1 MASDGP
7 KIAYLEPEMVAFG
20 GPFVFLEGPL
30 VATEEH
36 KLASEKLKVASRRP
50 KVAGGRLKWPHVAP
64 RMTLQSPRWPLEG
77 PCIISGVPNQEGG
90 KEGIL
95 GPWRAIDSFRRVL
108 VGLVTS
114 PSGY

>member
-1 MASDGP
+1 M
-7 KIAYLEPEMVAFG
+7 F
-20 GPFVFLEGPL
+20 FEGPL

-36 KLASEKLKVASRRP
+36 KLASEKLKVASRR
-50 KVAGGRLKWPHVAP
+50 LKWPLVAP
-64 RMTLQSPRWPLEG
+64 RMTLQGPRWPLEA